1 MVPLGD
7 NQALCACMLVLRT
20 KIVTQRVTMGKEAK
34 TFKYGKIVV
43 VILQIQTKKAFLLV
57 VKLLQM
63 VVVHYML
70 I

>member
-1 MVPLGD
+1 
-7 NQALCACMLVLRT
+7 
-20 KIVTQRVTMGKEAK
+20 MGKEAK